1 MRERMKYV
9 AVVVAMF
16 VMLMP
21 QTTSAVESV
30 ENLFEKY
37 IQLNENFDP
46 SVAEL
51 YSDDAK
57 IHMYRRYPHGIERA
71 MEFSGAKWKQLLI
84 KTMPLAKAQNDK
96 SVFSKITIT
105 NYGNSYKIKAN
116 RYSNRKCYTDTGY
129 YMMVAPTDVGRL
141 QITEEYIETQPQS
154 DC

>member
-1 MRERMKYV
+1 MKYV

-57 IHMYRRYPHGIERA
+57 IHMYRRYPHGI
-71 MEFSGAKWKQLLI
+71 
-84 KTMPLAKAQNDK
+84 
-96 SVFSKITIT
+96 
-105 NYGNSYKIKAN
+105 
-116 RYSNRKCYTDTGY
+116 
-129 YMMVAPTDVGRL
+129 
-141 QITEEYIETQPQS
+141 
-154 DC
+154 